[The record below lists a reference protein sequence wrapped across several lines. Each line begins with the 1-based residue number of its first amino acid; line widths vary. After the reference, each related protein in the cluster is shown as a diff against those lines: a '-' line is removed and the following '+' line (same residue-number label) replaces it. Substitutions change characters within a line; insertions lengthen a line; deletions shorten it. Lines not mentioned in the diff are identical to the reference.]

1 MEKVNFNLNQ
11 QLALPQQ
18 TSLANPSNMIASSDP
33 AVLHCDVAFADA
45 VASKM
50 TIRPQKRKKKLT
62 PGLQQQQPSN
72 TTLLGCRSYRH
83 HSSLTYPYKSQRV
96 QNDTIKHRYV
106 PLSWQTIIVWTSDP
120 MLGRTL
126 TSGLLLLEG
135 EGPHSWRL
143 ACNCYLCR
151 WDPQNEAPISGRN
164 VLMKNSR
171 MKNVIAIQFTYFFMV
186 YWIQRELC
194 VLFVHELG
202 CELTAVI
209 AISEA

>member
-1 MEKVNFNLNQ
+1 
-11 QLALPQQ
+11 
-18 TSLANPSNMIASSDP
+18 MIASSDP
-33 AVLHCDVAFADA
+33 AVLHCDVVFADA
-45 VASKM
+45 VASTM
-50 TIRPQKRKKKLT
+50 TTRPQKRQKKLT

-72 TTLLGCRSYRH
+72 ATLLGCRSYRH

-106 PLSWQTIIVWTSDP
+106 PLSWQTIIVWTSDS

-126 TSGLLLLEG
+126 TSGLVLLEG
-135 EGPHSWRL
+135 EGSHSWRL
-143 ACNCYLCR
+143 ACNCYFCR
-151 WDPQNEAPISGRN
+151 WSPQNEAPISGRN

-186 YWIQRELC
+186 YWVQRELC
-194 VLFVHELG
+194 VLFVHELD